1 MGSDGIANAYSFRY
15 DSAGRIADAVLYS
28 DRNDGSSFSEEGI
41 SYDRNGNITALSR
54 TNGAEED
61 GLVFEYDGNRL
72 VRVDGDSGP
81 SGEYEYDANGN
92 MTHDGMHGMDLEF
105 NRMNLIKKVSRNS
118 SVIADFHYLADGTK
132 ICTMTGNGTGL
143 EYHGPLTYRNGGDGT
158 VRLQEAAFSGGRFV
172 LVRDQDGEHME
183 PVYAFRDHLG
193 STRALAGGDGSVLE
207 QDSYLPF
214 GLRWDDGSPQDPD
227 NRFRFSGKEEQAFAG
242 LPYIDFGARM
252 YDPATGRWLTQDPL
266 AEKYYG
272 ASLYAFCGNNPV
284 NIIDPDGKRVIPKS
298 QAELNMIHNTLPK
311 EARDYVKVD
320 KNGFIDQALLDS
332 YSGKSLNFNSL
343 KKWLIQI

>member
-1 MGSDGIANAYSFRY
+1 
-15 DSAGRIADAVLYS
+15 
-28 DRNDGSSFSEEGI
+28 
-41 SYDRNGNITALSR
+41 
-54 TNGAEED
+54 
-61 GLVFEYDGNRL
+61 
-72 VRVDGDSGP
+72 
-81 SGEYEYDANGN
+81 
-92 MTHDGMHGMDLEF
+92 
-105 NRMNLIKKVSRNS
+105 
-118 SVIADFHYLADGTK
+118 
-132 ICTMTGNGTGL
+132 
-143 EYHGPLTYRNGGDGT
+143 
-158 VRLQEAAFSGGRFV
+158 
-172 LVRDQDGEHME
+172 
-183 PVYAFRDHLG
+183 
-193 STRALAGGDGSVLE
+193 
-207 QDSYLPF
+207 
-214 GLRWDDGSPQDPD
+214 
-227 NRFRFSGKEEQAFAG
+227 
-242 LPYIDFGARM
+242 M